1 MASIGP
7 GSSTPCAAK
16 WLILA
21 VTVLGTAAGAGMTR
35 LLKPM
40 YEAQATVWI
49 DEGGRRTPERGPI
62 GAGQLL
68 ESDAWVD
75 LLKSYSVLDEV
86 VRDQR
91 LFFAPKKPDDAS
103 LFATFQ
109 LAEQYRPD
117 VYRLAVDD

>member
-1 MASIGP
+1 MTTNNLPAQLGPSAVPLTAPPRPASDLGP
-7 GSSTPCAAK
+7 AEYGGGLDWPRILNALRRFK

-68 ESDAWVD
+68 E
-75 LLKSYSVLDEV
+75 LC
-86 VRDQR
+86 
-91 LFFAPKKPDDAS
+91 
-103 LFATFQ
+103 
-109 LAEQYRPD
+109 
-117 VYRLAVDD
+117 